1 MSGAPSSNRG
11 LAGSLERSW
20 SGRSG
25 TMPWTLALAPLA
37 LGYVAGSAVARAR
50 ASSSRRS
57 LDGTPVLCVGG
68 LTVGGSGKSSLVR
81 WLAEAIVDRGG
92 CPAVV
97 SRGHG
102 REDATRTVVLPDAT
116 DYPAGRLVRFAGD
129 EAAALRAALDTSA
142 VVAVG
147 CDRRRAAA
155 RGIAGYGATW
165 VLLDDGWE
173 QGSLAW
179 DRLWVAVDPTHPFG
193 NGWMLPAGPLRR
205 PPAMLREAD
214 VVAFVLEPG
223 DEIDDA
229 TRSAVRERAPRAALL
244 RFRRSLDRRT
254 ALGGHGA
261 PATTSLSGTPVALVT
276 GVGAP
281 ERVERLVAASGARIV
296 HHASFPDHARFREA
310 DLARALE
317 RGASA
322 GAREALI
329 TEKDEARWPGS
340 FHPSLPVH
348 VLRTRLTPL
357 DPIEA
362 HLDGIV
368 PAGGAARGDALRSM
382 PSGAT
387 RSS

>member
-1 MSGAPSSNRG
+1 MA
-11 LAGSLERSW
+11 
-20 SGRSG
+20 
-25 TMPWTLALAPLA
+25 WTLALAPLA
-37 LGYVAGSAVARAR
+37 LGYGAGSAVARAR
-50 ASSSRRS
+50 AASSRRGI
-57 LDGTPVLCVGG
+57 DGAPVLCVGG

-81 WLAEAIVDRGG
+81 WLAEAILGRGG
-92 CPAVV
+92 RPAVV

-102 REDATRTVVLPDAT
+102 REDATGTVVLPDAT
-116 DYPAGRLVRFAGD
+116 DYPVERLARLGGD
-129 EAAALRAALDTSA
+129 EAAALRIALDTSA

-147 CDRRRAAA
+147 RDRRRSAMRA
-155 RGIAGYGATW
+155 IAGYGATS

-179 DRLWVAVDPTHPFG
+179 DRLWVAVDPIRPFG

-205 PPAMLREAD
+205 PPRTLREAH

-229 TRSAVRERAPRAALL
+229 TLGAVRERAPRAALL

-254 ALGGHGA
+254 ALGRHGDPVHA
-261 PATTSLSGTPVALVT
+261 PLSGAAVALVT

-296 HHASFPDHARFREA
+296 HHASFPDHARFRED
-310 DLARALE
+310 DLARALD

-322 GAREALI
+322 GAVLALI
-329 TEKDEARWPGS
+329 TEKDEARWPHS
-340 FHPSLPVH
+340 FRPSLPVH

-357 DPIEA
+357 DPVEP

-368 PAGGAARGDALRSM
+368 PAGGAARADALGFTRSE
-382 PSGAT
+382 AT
-387 RSS
+387 RPS